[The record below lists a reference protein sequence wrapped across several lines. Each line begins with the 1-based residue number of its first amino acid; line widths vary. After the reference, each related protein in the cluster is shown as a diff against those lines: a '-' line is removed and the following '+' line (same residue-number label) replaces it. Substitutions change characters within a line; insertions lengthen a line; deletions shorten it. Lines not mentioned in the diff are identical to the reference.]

1 MANVQEIIK
10 AKQKAMIPNRLL
22 KGAEVLG
29 ELWRSGVRC
38 VSQWSGVCPCPAP
51 TDFCEAKKR
60 WLGLVLEFYDGKYP
74 YELSGTENLLVLECM
89 DGRMFDATGITILLA
104 LPGARA
110 PIRVG
115 RKGTC
120 GQTIIDLRAIPD
132 GPDQQAAIEAVI
144 RIQAVL

>member
-1 MANVQEIIK
+1 MSIQDTIK
-10 AKQKAMIPNRLL
+10 AKQKAMIPKRLL

-38 VSQWSGVCPCPAP
+38 VSEWSGICPCPTP

-60 WLGLVLEFYDGKYP
+60 WLTLVREYHDGKLP
-74 YELSGTENLLVLECM
+74 YELAGTENLLVLECM
-89 DGRMFDATGITILLA
+89 DEKMFEATGITILIA

-115 RKGTC
+115 RKGTT
-120 GQTIIDLRAIPD
+120 GQTIVDLKMIPE
-132 GPDQQAAIEAVI
+132 GPERQEAIEAVI
-144 RIQAVL
+144 KIQAVF